1 MRRGTFV
8 HYLGLVIIICAFY
21 LDARTVEKILSTPD
35 FKIAE
40 STLLGTILG
49 VCNSAAF
56 GVVVSFYFG
65 RSSDSDRKTELLA
78 SATPAPLPNAAGTG
92 GNTDG
97 GDHGA

>member
-8 HYLGLVIIICAFY
+8 HFLGLVIVLCAFY
-21 LDARTVEKILSTPD
+21 MDARTVEKILSTPD

-56 GVVVSFYFG
+56 GVVVGFYFG

-78 SATPAPLPNAAGTG
+78 NATPAATPVSAASSPPTSP
-92 GNTDG
+92 DQPP
-97 GDHGA
+97 

>member
-8 HYLGLVIIICAFY
+8 HFLGMLIVLCAFW

-56 GVVVSFYFG
+56 GVVVGFYFG

-78 SATPAPLPNAAGTG
+78 NQVPAAAPPTAADTPPPSEAQSS
-92 GNTDG
+92 
-97 GDHGA
+97 